1 MEPDSQMELE
11 NRIAMSGPFSTDFDG
26 EQLGPPSGY
35 SCPDCNGSLMT
46 VQPGNFR
53 CRVGHAWSA
62 DALLSAQDEEV
73 ERALWVALRSLQEKV
88 KLSRKLANRTGDG
101 ALYERYT
108 EMADQAE
115 HACKVLSAKLTE
127 TAGRTDGPPA

>member
-1 MEPDSQMELE
+1 
-11 NRIAMSGPFSTDFDG
+11 
-26 EQLGPPSGY
+26 
-35 SCPDCNGSLMT
+35 MT
-46 VQPGNFR
+46 VQAGNYR

-88 KLSRKLANRTGDG
+88 KLSRRLAEHAGDG
-101 ALYERYT
+101 AMYERYT

-115 HACKVLSAKLTE
+115 HACKVLSAKLT
-127 TAGRTDGPPA
+127 DGSRG